1 MNYFNEQNVIFIQ
14 ILKFWFKRR
23 YIFFWTRIKLNFWFL
38 LKTQLRI
45 YTTKCLKYIKKT
57 FFKMSDSGTS
67 LIRFTI
73 ALRLAQLWKSILF
86 WLITFFVL
94 ILEKVFRWTKSLVE
108 MLSHRNTPWITNM
121 WRMKTGLYFRF
132 LTQIVWNR
140 LFFRFLYCRYY
151 ICSSFIVLNI

>member
-1 MNYFNEQNVIFIQ
+1 MVLVKNSIENIHNKV
-14 ILKFWFKRR
+14 FK
-23 YIFFWTRIKLNFWFL
+23 
-38 LKTQLRI
+38 I
-45 YTTKCLKYIKKT
+45 YKKT

-140 LFFRFLYCRYY
+140 LFLGFSIADIIYVVLL
-151 ICSSFIVLNI
+151 SFWIYKSEQW

>member
-1 MNYFNEQNVIFIQ
+1 MVLVINSIEN
-14 ILKFWFKRR
+14 IHNKVFK
-23 YIFFWTRIKLNFWFL
+23 
-38 LKTQLRI
+38 I
-45 YTTKCLKYIKKT
+45 YKKT

-151 ICSSFIVLNI
+151 ICVVLLSFWIYKSEQW

>member
-1 MNYFNEQNVIFIQ
+1 MVLVKNSIENIHNKV
-14 ILKFWFKRR
+14 FK
-23 YIFFWTRIKLNFWFL
+23 
-38 LKTQLRI
+38 I
-45 YTTKCLKYIKKT
+45 YKKT

-151 ICSSFIVLNI
+151 IYVVLLSFWIYKSEQW